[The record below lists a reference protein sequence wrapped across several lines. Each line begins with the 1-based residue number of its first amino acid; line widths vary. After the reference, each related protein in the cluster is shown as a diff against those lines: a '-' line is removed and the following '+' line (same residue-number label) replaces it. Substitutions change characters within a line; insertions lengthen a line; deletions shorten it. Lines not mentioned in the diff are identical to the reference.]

1 MQWNNHQMGGSR
13 VPAPP
18 HQQQIQMR
26 VPGPQQQQL
35 PPEMVHN
42 MDHVFNENGPEV
54 GKMQLEMGNETPN
67 VASSIPIV

>member
-1 MQWNNHQMGGSR
+1 MGGFR

-18 HQQQIQMR
+18 HQQQIKMR
-26 VPGPQQQQL
+26 DPRLQKQQQL
-35 PPEMVHN
+35 PPEIVLNVEHM
-42 MDHVFNENGPEV
+42 FSENGPKV